1 MKLYHKIALTSEINE
16 RIIVGEI
23 NEHGG
28 ETMAFKKARLKVGM
42 TQADVAKKLKIDRS
56 TVAKWEA
63 GEALP
68 NASKL
73 PMLAKLYKCSIDI
86 LLKSR

>member
-1 MKLYHKIALTSEINE
+1 MTGEINA

-23 NEHGG
+23 IEHGG
-28 ETMAFKKARLKVGM
+28 EIMAFKKARLKAGM
-42 TQADVAKKLKIDRS
+42 TQADVAKKLKVDRS

-73 PMLAKLYKCSIDI
+73 PALAKIFKCSIDT
-86 LLKSR
+86 LLKK